1 MNITNINAFEHSEHG
16 VILITESANQDAIS
30 YADALEALNSG
41 SFDGDLLFGFEL
53 VLAICKGE
61 RDGFFNSTHQQLVI
75 LWRWIAAASFVME
88 QGDNNVIHKMDNGQG
103 QIVTAAIYLN
113 EHAALTVTAATERLL
128 LADHVEG
135 IAYENFGANDG
146 AIMAVKMYK
155 DFIDLEPKKGC
166 RLSDRGREGLS
177 ILHDDLIRVIEAS
190 EFNDTVTIH

>member
-30 YADALEALNSG
+30 YADALEALNDG

-113 EHAALTVTAATERLL
+113 EHAALTVTAASERLL

-166 RLSDRGREGLS
+166 LLSDRGREGLS

-190 EFNDTVTIH
+190 EFSDTVTIH

>member
-1 MNITNINAFEHSEHG
+1 MNITNINVFEHSEHG
-16 VILITESANQDAIS
+16 VILITDAANQEAIS
-30 YADALEALNSG
+30 YAEALDALNDG

-75 LWRWIAAASFVME
+75 LWRWITAASFVME

-146 AIMAVKMYK
+146 AIMVVKMYK

>member
-16 VILITESANQDAIS
+16 VILITDAANQEAIS
-30 YADALEALNSG
+30 YSEALDALDNG
-41 SFDGDLLFGFEL
+41 SFDSDLLLGFEL
-53 VLAICKGE
+53 VLAMCKGE
-61 RDGFFNSTHQQLVI
+61 RDGFFNQTNQQRVK
-75 LWRWIAAASFVME
+75 LWRWITAASFVME
-88 QGDNNVIHKMDNGQG
+88 QADRNGSHEVDHG
-103 QIVTAAIYLN
+103 NGNIATAATYRN
-113 EHAALTVTAATERLL
+113 DHAALTVTAASERLL